1 MKAINDFGIS
11 VGVFL
16 CLIGFGPGALSSQ
29 LKKSEDKAPL
39 FLFVLNSAK
48 ASAHTL
54 PGDAGQLQLQ
64 IPRKEIRSV
73 QMYSNRS
80 GEVFTEFHQPGVRNL
95 WKSVSVD
102 FKHPAKATLSAF
114 QSSPKIIE
122 ILGLEVT
129 PLLINYQISI
139 VEPVSSMSPI
149 LKNVTLTMDAAAT
162 WKSCSGE
169 IPCVGY
175 GSPLLNASVCY
186 GDSGICDNCPDC
198 GCSRL
203 HSVGTLSGCWGYLAG
218 LHRQGCSDS

>member
-1 MKAINDFGIS
+1 MQGLNRIDLLLGFL
-11 VGVFL
+11 L

-29 LKKSEDKAPL
+29 LKTSEDKAPL
-39 FLFVLNSAK
+39 FLFVLNSAT
-48 ASAHTL
+48 ASSRTL
-54 PGDAGQLQLQ
+54 PGNGGQLQLQ
-64 IPRKEIRSV
+64 IPRHSIRSV

-80 GEVFTEFHQPGVRNL
+80 GEVFTEFRQPGVKDL
-95 WKSVSVD
+95 WKSVNVD

-114 QSSPKIIE
+114 QSSPQIIE

-129 PLLINYQISI
+129 PLLINYQISV

-169 IPCVGY
+169 PPCVGY

-186 GDSGICDNCPDC
+186 GDDVIRDNCPDC
-198 GCSRL
+198 GCCTTAEPEQL
-203 HSVGTLSGCWGYLAG
+203 
-218 LHRQGCSDS
+218 

>member
-1 MKAINDFGIS
+1 MQGLNRIDLIFG
-11 VGVFL
+11 FLL

-29 LKKSEDKAPL
+29 LKASEDKAPL

-48 ASAHTL
+48 ASALSL
-54 PGDAGQLQLQ
+54 PGNGVQLELQ
-64 IPRKEIRSV
+64 IPRQSIRSV
-73 QMYSNRS
+73 KMYSNRS
-80 GEVFTEFHQPGVRNL
+80 GAVFTEFRQPAVKDL
-95 WKSVSVD
+95 WKSVNVD
-102 FKHPAKATLSAF
+102 FNHPAKATLSVS
-114 QSSPKIIE
+114 QSSPQIIE

-169 IPCVGY
+169 LPCVGY

-186 GDSGICDNCPDC
+186 GDSGIRDNCPDC
-198 GCSRL
+198 GCCTT
-203 HSVGTLSGCWGYLAG
+203 GEPE
-218 LHRQGCSDS
+218 

>member
-1 MKAINDFGIS
+1 MKAINDFGLS

-102 FKHPAKATLSAF
+102 FKHPAKATLSTV
-114 QSSPKIIE
+114 QSSARIVE

-129 PLLINYQISI
+129 PDSVQYRISVVGSKSKI
-139 VEPVSSMSPI
+139 SSI

-162 WKSCSGE
+162 WKSCSGDL
-169 IPCVGY
+169 PCIGY

-186 GDSGICDNCPDC
+186 GDKGIRDNCPDC
-198 GCSRL
+198 NCCL
-203 HSVGTLSGCWGYLAG
+203 T
-218 LHRQGCSDS
+218 DD

>member
-1 MKAINDFGIS
+1 MQGLNRIDLIFG
-11 VGVFL
+11 FLL

-29 LKKSEDKAPL
+29 LKASEDKAPL

-48 ASAHTL
+48 ASALSL
-54 PGDAGQLQLQ
+54 PGNGVQLELQ
-64 IPRKEIRSV
+64 IPRQSIRSV
-73 QMYSNRS
+73 KMYSNRS
-80 GEVFTEFHQPGVRNL
+80 GVVFTEFRQPGVKDL
-95 WKSVSVD
+95 WKSVNVD

-114 QSSPKIIE
+114 QSSPQIIE

-169 IPCVGY
+169 LPCVGY

-186 GDSGICDNCPDC
+186 GDSGIRDNCPDC
-198 GCSRL
+198 GCCTT
-203 HSVGTLSGCWGYLAG
+203 GEPE
-218 LHRQGCSDS
+218 